1 MPLDTYRNTLLIPW
15 TTATLWLA
23 TSLLRSFSNIEPRRA
38 LTVPSLYPF
47 RTGSPVAA
55 AVFAALV
62 VLLFQTALP
71 PLLRRLV
78 ARERLWAT
86 VTART
91 EWHTAALL
99 AASLANAFGLPL
111 GAACILTPS
120 PKGPITTW

>member
-1 MPLDTYRNTLLIPW
+1 MPQDTDRTTLLIPW
-15 TTATLWLA
+15 TTATLWLPS
-23 TSLLRSFSNIEPRRA
+23 SLLRWILNFKPRRT
-38 LTVPSLYPF
+38 LTIPSLYPS

-71 PLLRRLV
+71 PLLRRMV

-86 VTART
+86 VAART

-111 GAACILTPS
+111 GAACILTPG
-120 PKGPITTW
+120 PKGPTTTW